1 VTSRVFIHN
10 QGSPDPGAGGSR
22 TVIHAPVG
30 GAAPVAPAPVA
41 PAPVALLSQEPLKR
55 IRELAQELNVLSAQL
70 WAFPPDA
77 APVVQAASKAEEPPF
92 QWIAN
97 IMDRLTAAETAIA
110 RFEREL
116 DDLGHAFGQLR
127 ASLGDSPA
135 TVAEPA
141 VHKDEP

>member
-10 QGSPDPGAGGSR
+10 QGSPDPAAGGSR

-41 PAPVALLSQEPLKR
+41 QVSQEPLKR
-55 IRELAQELNVLSAQL
+55 IREIAQELTVLSAQL
-70 WAFPPDA
+70 SAVPPDA
-77 APVVQAASKAEEPPF
+77 APVVQAASKAEEQPF

-97 IMDRLTAAETAIA
+97 IMVRLTAAETSIA
-110 RFEREL
+110 RFDREL
-116 DDLGHAFGQLR
+116 ADLDRQFGLLR
-127 ASLGDSPA
+127 ARLGDSPT

-141 VHKDEP
+141 VRKDSA